1 MIRHRYP
8 ATPPATNTTTP
19 SPMQVGIFALLELLL
34 TVFGA
39 VPDFLLEQLYLD
51 LCATPMVYFLGL
63 GPSLSSPYNRTEPAE
78 SWK

>member
-34 TVFGA
+34 TLFGA

-51 LCATPMVYFLGL
+51 LCATPMVYSSWDLGL
-63 GPSLSSPYNRTEPAE
+63 PSLPLIIELSLPNRR
-78 SWK
+78 